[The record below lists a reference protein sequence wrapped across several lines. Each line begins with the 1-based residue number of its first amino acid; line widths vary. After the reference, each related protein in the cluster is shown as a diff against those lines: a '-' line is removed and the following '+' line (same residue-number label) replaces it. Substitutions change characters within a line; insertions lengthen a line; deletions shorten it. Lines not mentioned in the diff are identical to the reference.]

1 VVAGSD
7 ALPADG
13 DRAVIAREG
22 ARQLVIDTRSSRD
35 GFLLLADMYYPGWTA
50 RVDGV
55 ATQIY
60 RANVSTRA
68 IALPKGQHTVEF
80 IYEPSAFFRGLKISL
95 AALAALVLWTGAA
108 VYRLHA

>member
-1 VVAGSD
+1 
-7 ALPADG
+7 LPADG

-55 ATQIY
+55 ATQIH